1 MIFPETPNANRA
13 PAVQA
18 EAGLPPTAGALAS
31 PRDTI
36 GLVKQDVR
44 LGAVE
49 ETLLVPLYL
58 RAVESRRKRPIIVD
72 PQAMEMVRAIDWDF
86 ERFGQRWRVVSCTL
100 RTAMFDEFV
109 AEFLRGHPE
118 GTVVEIGAGLNT
130 RFERLDNGR
139 LHWFDLDLPDVVELR
154 RKFFADTARRVT
166 LSGSI
171 LDSDWIARVRQS
183 PGPYF
188 FVAET
193 VLVYLPAPEVKAAL
207 AQIAR
212 NFPAMRIALDTA
224 GLRGI
229 ERGNQDFVRRNMAAR
244 FAWACDDPREL
255 EGWNIGLRLLESRS
269 PLDVGGPLRA
279 RLSLPVRTLF
289 CVLRTLFPKLAK
301 GYRLNLFEAP

>member
-1 MIFPETPNANRA
+1 M
-13 PAVQA
+13 
-18 EAGLPPTAGALAS
+18 
-31 PRDTI
+31 
-36 GLVKQDVR
+36 KQNVR

-49 ETLLVPLYL
+49 ETLLVPLYA
-58 RAVESRRKRPIIVD
+58 RAVESRRTHPILVD

-86 ERFGQRWRVVSCTL
+86 ERFGQRMRVVGCTL
-100 RTAMFDEFV
+100 RSAMFDEWI

-154 RKFFADTARRVT
+154 RKFFADSARRVT

-193 VLVYLPAPEVKAAL
+193 VFVYLQAPEVKAAL

-212 NFPAMRIALDTA
+212 NFPAMRIALDTVGRKA
-224 GLRGI
+224 I
-229 ERGNQDFVRRNMAAR
+229 ERGNKDFVRRKMAAR
-244 FAWACDDPREL
+244 FVWACEDPREL
-255 EGWNIGLRLLESRS
+255 EAWNFGLRLLESRT
-269 PLDVGGPLRA
+269 PFDVKGPLKA
-279 RLSLPVRTLF
+279 RLSLAMRTWF
-289 CVLRTLFPKLAK
+289 CVLRSLFPKIVK
-301 GYRLNLFEAP
+301 IYQLNLFEGS